1 TVDVIAA
8 LLIAAFIAYAG
19 IQVLRSNL
27 GYLSDTAQLDPGGI
41 DRVAR
46 DVEGVTSTHKIRTRG
61 SPGRIYVDLHIQVT
75 RTLGVVEA
83 HPHPHAR
90 EPRPH
95 LRRSPHPS
103 HSHARR
109 RRSAPRHARRHR
121 RHQAEVPRR
130 ARRLDPHRARRREPR
145 TRSVIVRALTLAP
158 GSAQ

>member
-1 TVDVIAA
+1 MLLGDATHTRSDVLVTSGVLVSTLCVRLGLSTVDVIAA

-83 HPHPHAR
+83 HRVTHAVIDAIER
-90 EPRPH
+90 KYPDVRDVLIHTEPAAENP
-95 LRRSPHPS
+95 
-103 HSHARR
+103 
-109 RRSAPRHARRHR
+109 APEA
-121 RHQAEVPRR
+121 
-130 ARRLDPHRARRREPR
+130 
-145 TRSVIVRALTLAP
+145 
-158 GSAQ
+158 